1 MTDKLVGILLPTSFF
16 YRMTKIINFLTII
29 LVKKKKMCY
38 NVSKLRIKAKGK
50 LKNRL
55 KELRARDGLNQTEL
69 AKLAGVSRQT
79 ISLLE
84 RDEYTPSV
92 VIALKISQI
101 FNEPVESVF
110 RIEEDEE

>member
-1 MTDKLVGILLPTSFF
+1 M
-16 YRMTKIINFLTII
+16 
-29 LVKKKKMCY
+29 
-38 NVSKLRIKAKGK
+38 

-110 RIEEDEE
+110 RIEEDEEYRTYQGVEHWDLDTSYLDPLKEFLEDLLK

>member
-1 MTDKLVGILLPTSFF
+1 MTDKLVRKPFLTFFF
-16 YRMTKIINFLTII
+16 YKMTKIINFLTNI

-38 NVSKLRIKAKGK
+38 NEIKLRVKEKDM

-110 RIEEDEE
+110 RIEEDE

>member
-1 MTDKLVGILLPTSFF
+1 MQ
-16 YRMTKIINFLTII
+16 
-29 LVKKKKMCY
+29 
-38 NVSKLRIKAKGK
+38 

-92 VIALKISQI
+92 VIALKI
-101 FNEPVESVF
+101 
-110 RIEEDEE
+110 

>member
-1 MTDKLVGILLPTSFF
+1 M
-16 YRMTKIINFLTII
+16 
-29 LVKKKKMCY
+29 
-38 NVSKLRIKAKGK
+38 K

-69 AKLAGVSRQT
+69 AKKAGVSRQT

-92 VIALKISQI
+92 VIALKIAQI
-101 FNEPVESVF
+101 FNENVENVF
-110 RIEEDEE
+110 RLVEEE